1 MEKFTRLTAA
11 ACPLDRANLNTD
23 QLIPA
28 RFLKVPRSA
37 GLGKALLTDLRFDAD
52 GNARPDFP
60 LNQPAWCEAKII
72 VGGRNFGC
80 GSSRESAVYALYDY
94 GIRCVIA
101 PSFGDI
107 FAGNAVQNGLL
118 TAVVSDA
125 DAAELMA
132 ALTRTPELPL
142 TVDLEQQTIVCGNS
156 SYAFVIDPV
165 RRQRLLE
172 GWDDIA
178 LTESFRDRIA
188 AFKARDRN
196 ARPWAAP
203 AKDAE
208 RSAAEP

>member
-37 GLGKALLTDLRFDAD
+37 GLGKVLLTDLRFDAD

-60 LNQPAWCEAKII
+60 LNQPAWREARII

-118 TAVVSDA
+118 TAVVADA
-125 DAAELMA
+125 DAAELIA
-132 ALTRTPELPL
+132 ALTRTPELPV
-142 TVDLEQQTIVCGNS
+142 TVDLEQQSIVCGDS
-156 SYAFVIDPV
+156 SYAFSIDPV

-178 LTESFRDRIA
+178 LTESFRERIA
-188 AFKARDRN
+188 AFKAHDRTE
-196 ARPWAAP
+196 RPWATP
-203 AKDAE
+203 GTG
-208 RSAAEP
+208 SA